1 MWRFEITEFRRNSL
15 HSSYTS
21 IVFEKI
27 FSFVFAFCL
36 SKECPPATED
46 MLDEQ
51 TTVLTNLGS
60 GEEAALLRAKM
71 QSRSLLS
78 DMESFK
84 VKFEY

>member
-1 MWRFEITEFRRNSL
+1 
-15 HSSYTS
+15 
-21 IVFEKI
+21 
-27 FSFVFAFCL
+27 
-36 SKECPPATED
+36 

-60 GEEAALLRAKM
+60 GEEATLLRAKM

-84 VKFEY
+84 VTKFRLNTIVLDMSKKAIDLRKKHAKT

>member
-1 MWRFEITEFRRNSL
+1 
-15 HSSYTS
+15 
-21 IVFEKI
+21 V
-27 FSFVFAFCL
+27 
-36 SKECPPATED
+36 TED

-60 GEEAALLRAKM
+60 SEEATLLRAKM

-84 VKFEY
+84 VNFICSLMINFLV

>member
-1 MWRFEITEFRRNSL
+1 
-15 HSSYTS
+15 
-21 IVFEKI
+21 
-27 FSFVFAFCL
+27 
-36 SKECPPATED
+36 

-60 GEEAALLRAKM
+60 SEEATLLRAKM

-84 VKFEY
+84 VSSSTLLFIHE

>member
-1 MWRFEITEFRRNSL
+1 
-15 HSSYTS
+15 
-21 IVFEKI
+21 
-27 FSFVFAFCL
+27 
-36 SKECPPATED
+36 

-60 GEEAALLRAKM
+60 SEEATLLRAKM

-84 VKFEY
+84 VSPSNQLRTLKHKLVSRQLIHWQN